1 MPSWA
6 RLSDTEL
13 AAVMTF
19 TRNSWSNHTGEVIQ
33 PSDFVAARAAVK

>member
-1 MPSWA
+1 MPNWS

-33 PSDFVAARAAVK
+33 PSDFVSARAANK